1 MHVFRFLSD
10 EMEIIALIKHI
21 IQGVSVGFMASVPL
35 GPIGVLC
42 IQRTLSRGR
51 MSGFASGLGAASS
64 DLIYAI
70 VAGFSVSMVMEFVK
84 SQEQMLTLL
93 GALVLVGLGLKIFFS
108 NPIKQ
113 MRNQRVT
120 PRRSSGLWQDYIS
133 TFLLTIANPLAIF
146 LFVAGFSL
154 VGGGDGIIGRVALL
168 CGVFVGA
175 AAWWFI
181 LTMLV
186 GLFRKK
192 LTLKRLYYLNK
203 IAGAVIII
211 LAIGALLYKLF
222 FQILF

>member
-1 MHVFRFLSD
+1 MDIV
-10 EMEIIALIKHI
+10 ALIRYI

-51 MSGFASGLGAASS
+51 LSGFASGLGAVTS

-70 VAGFSVSMVMEFVK
+70 IAGFSVSMVMEFVQ

-93 GALVLVGLGLKIFFS
+93 GAAVLVGLGLKIYFS

-113 MRNQRVT
+113 MRKQRMST
-120 PRRSSGLWQDYIS
+120 RRSSGLWQDYIS
-133 TFLLTIANPLAIF
+133 TFFLTIANPLAIF
-146 LFVAGFSL
+146 LFVAGFSI
-154 VGGGDGIIGRVALL
+154 VGSSGDLLERIVML

-175 AAWWFI
+175 AMWWFI

-203 IAGAVIII
+203 IAGAIII
-211 LAIGALLYKLF
+211 VLALGALLYKLVVK
-222 FQILF
+222 ILF

>member
-1 MHVFRFLSD
+1 
-10 EMEIIALIKHI
+10 
-21 IQGVSVGFMASVPL
+21 
-35 GPIGVLC
+35 
-42 IQRTLSRGR
+42 

>member
-1 MHVFRFLSD
+1 
-10 EMEIIALIKHI
+10 MEIIALIKHI